1 MFVLYLLFYFFQ
13 TYRSTPLIE
22 AKPKVRRDWPMGSY
36 LRYMEGPGW
45 HEPAHSSIYIQ
56 DPAKHR
62 LMTEVTQPGG
72 PAGGSSPDPGVVHL
86 QYNSPINLYS
96 ADNVKNSLGVT
107 QGQGRG
113 ISPSGGAASPI
124 SLDITQSPTYQF
136 LQTERV
142 AEKQRK
148 YFIVYYF

>member
-1 MFVLYLLFYFFQ
+1 
-13 TYRSTPLIE
+13 
-22 AKPKVRRDWPMGSY
+22 
-36 LRYMEGPGW
+36 MEGPGW

-62 LMTEVTQPGG
+62 LMTEVTNPGPSTSSG
-72 PAGGSSPDPGVVHL
+72 TSPDPGVVHL

-96 ADNVKNSLGVT
+96 ADNVKNSLGVP

-113 ISPSGGAASPI
+113 ISPTGGAASPN

-148 YFIVYYF
+148 LFISV